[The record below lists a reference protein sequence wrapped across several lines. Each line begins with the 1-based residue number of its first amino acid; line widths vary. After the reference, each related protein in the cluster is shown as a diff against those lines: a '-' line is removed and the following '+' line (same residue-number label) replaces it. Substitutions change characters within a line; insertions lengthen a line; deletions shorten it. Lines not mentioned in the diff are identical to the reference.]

1 MIMKMTMVS
10 METCYKFDIVE
21 TKDAV
26 RNAFDNAG
34 LVLALRQATNVVR
47 ILVDELRETRQE
59 YKNYVA
65 KTEQILLGIKEYR
78 KQNNTERK
86 KIAKDVVDYWFEKVT
101 TPIQPVK
108 NKTVV
113 FFTADNEL
121 YCEPK
126 VDHCYRVEV
135 NSYRD
140 KMIRT
145 LIAQKTY
152 VPTETLIEICGFAS
166 RKSLE
171 SAVDAMNRIAH
182 RGLGIFKIV
191 EGYRDS
197 GYRIHPGIILKK
209 E

>member
-1 MIMKMTMVS
+1 MVS

-26 RNAFDNAG
+26 QNAFDNAG
-34 LVLALRQATNVVR
+34 LLLALRQATNVVR

-65 KTEQILLGIKEYR
+65 KTEKILLGIKEYR
-78 KQNNTERK
+78 KQDESERK
-86 KIAKDVVDYWFEKVT
+86 KISKDVVEYWLEKAT

-113 FFTADNEL
+113 FFSADNEL

-126 VDHCYRVEV
+126 SDHCYRLET

-140 KMIRT
+140 RMIRT
-145 LIAQKTY
+145 LIVRKTY
-152 VPTETLIEICGFAS
+152 VPTKSLIEISGFVS

-171 SAVDAMNRIAH
+171 SAVQAMNRIAH
-182 RGLGIFKIV
+182 KKLNIEKLID
-191 EGYRDS
+191 GYQDS
-197 GYRIHPGIILKK
+197 GYRIDPDIILKK

>member
-26 RNAFDNAG
+26 QNAFDNAG
-34 LVLALRQATNVVR
+34 LMFALREATGV
-47 ILVDELRETRQE
+47 IKTLSEELRQTQQE
-59 YKNYVA
+59 HKKHLA
-65 KTEQILLGIKEYR
+65 KTEKILLGIKEYR
-78 KQNNTERK
+78 KQDGGERK

-108 NKTVV
+108 NKIVV
-113 FFTADNEL
+113 FFSTDNEL

-126 VDHCYRVEV
+126 IDHCYRVEV

-145 LIAQKTY
+145 LIAHKTY

-182 RGLGIFKIV
+182 RELDIFKII

-197 GYRIHPGIILKK
+197 GYRIFPGIILKK

>member
-1 MIMKMTMVS
+1 MVS
-10 METCYKFDIVE
+10 METCYKFDILE

-26 RNAFDNAG
+26 QNAFDNAG

-65 KTEQILLGIKEYR
+65 KTEKILLGIKEYR
-78 KQNNTERK
+78 KQDDAERK
-86 KIAKDVVDYWFEKVT
+86 KIAKDVVEYWFDKVSR
-101 TPIQPVK
+101 PKQLLK

-113 FFTADNEL
+113 YLSVDSEL
-121 YCEPK
+121 YCDPK
-126 VDHCYRVEV
+126 ATHYYRLEA

-140 KMIRT
+140 RMIRT
-145 LIAQKTY
+145 LIVRKAY
-152 VPTETLIEICGFAS
+152 VPTESLIEISGFIS

-171 SAVDAMNRIAH
+171 SAVQAMNRIAH
-182 RGLGIFKIV
+182 KKLNIEKLID
-191 EGYRDS
+191 GYQDS
-197 GYRIHPGIILKK
+197 GYRIDPGIILKK

>member
-1 MIMKMTMVS
+1 MKMKKVAL
-10 METCYKFDIVE
+10 EVEYKFNLVA
-21 TKDAV
+21 KDAV

-34 LVLALRQATNVVR
+34 LIVALREAAEVIKTLSQELQATK
-47 ILVDELRETRQE
+47 QE
-59 YKNYVA
+59 YKNQLA
-65 KTEQILLGIKEYR
+65 KTEDILSGIKEYQ
-78 KQNNTERK
+78 KQDKLERK

-126 VDHCYRVEV
+126 IDHCYRVEV

-182 RGLGIFKIV
+182 KELDVLKIV

-197 GYRIHPGIILKK
+197 GYRIYPGIILRK

>member
-1 MIMKMTMVS
+1 MKMTMVS

-26 RNAFDNAG
+26 QNAFDNAG
-34 LVLALRQATNVVR
+34 LVLALKETTEV
-47 ILVDELRETRQE
+47 IKTLSEELRQTQREH
-59 YKNYVA
+59 KKHLA
-65 KTEQILLGIKEYR
+65 KTENILSGIKEYQR
-78 KQNNTERK
+78 QDKTERK
-86 KIAKDVVDYWFEKVT
+86 KIARDVVDYWFKKVT

-140 KMIRT
+140 KMIRM

-182 RGLGIFKIV
+182 RELGVFKIM

-197 GYRIHPGIILKK
+197 GYRIYPGIILKK

>member
-26 RNAFDNAG
+26 QNAFDNAG
-34 LVLALRQATNVVR
+34 LVLALR
-47 ILVDELRETRQE
+47 RETRQE

-113 FFTADNEL
+113 FFSTDNEL

-126 VDHCYRVEV
+126 IDHCYRLEV

-140 KMIRT
+140 KMIRM
-145 LIAQKTY
+145 LIAHKTY

-171 SAVDAMNRIAH
+171 SAIDAMNRIAH
-182 RGLGIFKIV
+182 KKLNIEKLID
-191 EGYRDS
+191 GYQDS
-197 GYRIHPGIILKK
+197 GYRIDPGIILKK